1 MSEYTKLTSDDN
13 NISYTAKF
21 ISENIPFGNKIL
33 KKNIFIKSNFKNY
46 LLSIILSKNKY
57 YIYFQNK
64 CLI

>member
-1 MSEYTKLTSDDN
+1 MGIGDWGLGIGDWGLGP
-13 NISYTAKF
+13 
-21 ISENIPFGNKIL
+21 IPNPQSPIPNPQSPIP
-33 KKNIFIKSNFKNY
+33 NIFIKSNFKNY